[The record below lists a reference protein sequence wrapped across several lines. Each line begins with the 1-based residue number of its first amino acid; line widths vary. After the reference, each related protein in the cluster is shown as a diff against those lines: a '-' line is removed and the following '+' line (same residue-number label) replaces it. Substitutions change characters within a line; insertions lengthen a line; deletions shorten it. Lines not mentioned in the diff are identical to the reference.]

1 MILSISSPQGSEIYA
16 EQEAERLYDPE
27 VMNDCK
33 EITFSRQNQ
42 ADARMNSQRLG
53 LHAQD
58 PLKVKSGISMINVAE
73 SKRTLDAI

>member
-27 VMNDCK
+27 VMNDSE

-42 ADARMNSQRLG
+42 ADAHMNSQRLG
-53 LHAQD
+53 LRAQD
-58 PLKVKSGISMINVAE
+58 PLKVESGISTINVAE
-73 SKRTLDAI
+73 PKRTLDAI